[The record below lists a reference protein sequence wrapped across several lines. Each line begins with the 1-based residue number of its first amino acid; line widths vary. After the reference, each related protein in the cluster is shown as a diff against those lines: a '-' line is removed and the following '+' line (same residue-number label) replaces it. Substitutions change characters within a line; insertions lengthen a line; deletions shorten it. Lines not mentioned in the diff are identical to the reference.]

1 MLCRD
6 CMNIG
11 ICKHYDYLCQ
21 HPHLSIDRCGYYNPI
36 AIKREK
42 EESIQ
47 EEPTEKFI
55 PKIVPL
61 NNNIKEYPDLR
72 GEPNICPNCKGK
84 TYADII
90 TCAHCVKEVCED
102 CAYVEDVDVVS
113 GDVTYLCEECYNNA
127 HAHDEEQIIDESS
140 IFDILT
146 SELIVSEGDDN

>member
-11 ICKHYDYLCQ
+11 ICKHYEYLCQ

-36 AIKREK
+36 TIKQEK
-42 EESIQ
+42 PIE

-72 GEPNICPNCKGK
+72 GEPNVCPNCKGK

-127 HAHDEEQIIDESS
+127 HAHEEEQVIDDSS

>member
-42 EESIQ
+42 EEPIQ

-90 TCAHCVKEVCED
+90 TCAHCIKEVCED

-127 HAHDEEQIIDESS
+127 HAHEEEQVIDESS

>member
-42 EESIQ
+42 EEPIQ

-127 HAHDEEQIIDESS
+127 HAHEEEQVIDESS

>member
-11 ICKHYDYLCQ
+11 ICKHYEYLCQ

-36 AIKREK
+36 TIKKEK
-42 EESIQ
+42 EELIQ

>member
-42 EESIQ
+42 EEPIQ
-47 EEPTEKFI
+47 EEQTEKFI

-113 GDVTYLCEECYNNA
+113 GDVTYLCEKCYNNA
-127 HAHDEEQIIDESS
+127 HAHEEEQVIDESS

>member
-36 AIKREK
+36 AIKK
-42 EESIQ
+42 EEPVQ
-47 EEPTEKFI
+47 EEPVEKFI

-61 NNNIKEYPDLR
+61 NNNVKEYPDLR

-90 TCAHCVKEVCED
+90 TCAHCVKEMCED
-102 CAYVEDVDVVS
+102 CAYVDDVDVVS

-127 HAHDEEQIIDESS
+127 HAHEEEQIIDESS
-140 IFDILT
+140 IFDMLT